1 MTQYPIRGAALAL
14 AALLAVAG
22 CSKGPAGDAGAPQR
36 RAIAFPVEV
45 IAVTAQQVTYAVTAV
60 GSVEAFERV
69 EVTARVAGAI
79 ERVLFKEGQSVRAGE
94 VLVEIEPERYRIA
107 VDAARANLDRA
118 VAEQAEAQASL
129 ARRRSAN
136 EKNPGLIRGEEI
148 ATWETR
154 AQTAA
159 AEVSQARAALRQAE
173 LNLRDAFVRAPVSGA
188 VQTRTVQ
195 TGQYVPV
202 GAVLATMVRRDPLLV
217 RFQVPEQEAT
227 PLRPGQRM
235 TFAVNEDPQPF
246 GATITHVAESADR
259 ASRMV
264 EVTATVD
271 DPRRERLTP
280 GAFARVAIP
289 VGNANSAPVIP
300 QTAIR
305 PSERGFLAF
314 VIENGVARERT
325 LALGMRTPTGAV
337 EVRSGLRPGDR
348 LVIRGAEALRDGAA
362 VKVTE
367 GTWEPM
373 AILPATS
380 AAEGAAQ

>member
-1 MTQYPIRGAALAL
+1 
-14 AALLAVAG
+14 
-22 CSKGPAGDAGAPQR
+22 
-36 RAIAFPVEV
+36 
-45 IAVTAQQVTYAVTAV
+45 
-60 GSVEAFERV
+60 SVEAFERV
-69 EVTARVAGAI
+69 DVPARVSGAI
-79 ERVLFKEGQSVRAGE
+79 EHVRFREGQPVRAGE
-94 VLVEIEPERYRIA
+94 ILVEIEPERYRIA

-129 ARRRSAN
+129 ARRRAAN

-173 LNLRDAFVRAPVSGA
+173 LNLRDAFVRAPVGGL

-217 RFQVPEQEAT
+217 RFQVPEQEAASV
-227 PLRPGQRM
+227 RRGHRI
-235 TFAVNEDPQPF
+235 TFSVTEGMPSF
-246 GATITHVAESADR
+246 GAVITHVAESADR

-264 EVTATVD
+264 EVTASVD
-271 DPRRERLTP
+271 DPRRELLTP
-280 GAFARVAIP
+280 GAFARITIP
-289 VGNANSAPVIP
+289 VGGATSAPVIP

-305 PSERGFLAF
+305 PSEKGFLAY
-314 VIENGVARERT
+314 VVENGVARERT
-325 LALGMRTPTGAV
+325 LTLGMRTPTGAV
-337 EVRSGLRPGDR
+337 EVRSGIRPGDR
-348 LVIRGAEALRDGAA
+348 LVIRGAEALRDGAP

-367 GTWEPM
+367 GTWDAGTLRPVDTIRETTP
-373 AILPATS
+373 
-380 AAEGAAQ
+380 